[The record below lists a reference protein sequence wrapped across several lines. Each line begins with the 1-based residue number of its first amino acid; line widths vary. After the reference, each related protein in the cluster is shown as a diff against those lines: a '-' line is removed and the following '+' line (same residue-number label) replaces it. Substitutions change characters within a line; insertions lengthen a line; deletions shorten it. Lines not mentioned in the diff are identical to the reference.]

1 MARYAYVNGRYVD
14 HREASVHIEDR
25 GYQLADGVY
34 EVVGVR
40 DGKLIDE
47 TPHIDRLDRSLREL
61 RIDWPVARP
70 ALGFIMRELMRR
82 NRLRDGLV
90 YMQVTR
96 GVARRDHAFPTTP
109 VKPALVLTTKNTKH
123 LGADPGP
130 GVAVKSQPDIRW
142 ERCDI
147 KTVALLPNVLAK
159 QAARESGA
167 YEAWLI
173 DDKGNIT
180 EGASTNAWIV
190 TADNELVTRQTDN
203 GILAGITR
211 GTLKKIAG
219 DLQLKFVERP
229 FTLAEAKKAKEA
241 FITSATSFVTPVVK
255 IDGDDGRRRQ
265 GRPDGA
271 AAARGI
277 CALRVRG
284 RGGHVSRP
292 ADIERPK
299 AILFDWDNT
308 LVEHLADH
316 HRVLSRHL
324 HGARPDAVDRR
335 RRCATARTARCATIS
350 PSCSASGQARRRR
363 CSTRPS
369 TASISSG

>member
-40 DGKLIDE
+40 DGRLIDE
-47 TPHIDRLDRSLREL
+47 VPHIDRLDRSLREL
-61 RIDWPVARP
+61 RIDWPVTRA
-70 ALGFIMRELMRR
+70 ALGFILRELMRR
-82 NRLRDGLV
+82 NRLRDGLI

-109 VKPALVLTTKNTKH
+109 VKPALVLTTKNSKR
-123 LGADPGP
+123 GDADPGP
-130 GVAVKSQPDIRW
+130 GIGVKSQPDIRW

-173 DDKGNIT
+173 DTNGCVT

-190 TADNELVTRQTDN
+190 THDGELVTRQTDN

-211 GTLKKIAG
+211 QTLKSLCNA
-219 DLQLKFVERP
+219 LQLKFVERP
-229 FTLAEAKKAKEA
+229 FSLAEAMKAQEA

-255 IDGDDGRRRQ
+255 IDGNVVGDGKV
-265 GRPDGA
+265 GP
-271 AAARGI
+271 I
-277 CALRVRG
+277 
-284 RGGHVSRP
+284 
-292 ADIERPK
+292 
-299 AILFDWDNT
+299 
-308 LVEHLADH
+308 
-316 HRVLSRHL
+316 
-324 HGARPDAVDRR
+324 
-335 RRCATARTARCATIS
+335 
-350 PSCSASGQARRRR
+350 ARRLREEYVR
-363 CSTRPS
+363 FAEIGDRIT
-369 TASISSG
+369 

>member
-14 HREASVHIEDR
+14 HRDASVHIEDR

-40 DGKLIDE
+40 DGRLIDE

-70 ALGFIMRELMRR
+70 ALGFILRELMRR
-82 NRLRDGLV
+82 NRLRDGLI

-96 GVARRDHAFPTTP
+96 GVARRDHAFPTTA
-109 VKPALVLTTKNTKH
+109 VKPALVLTTRNTRH

-147 KTVALLPNVLAK
+147 KTIALLPNVLAK

-173 DDKGNIT
+173 DAEGCIT

-211 GTLKKIAG
+211 HTLKSLV
-219 DLQLKFVERP
+219 DSLQLKLVERP
-229 FTLAEAKKAKEA
+229 FTLAEAKQAKEA

-255 IDGDDGRRRQ
+255 IDGEPVGDGKV
-265 GRPDGA
+265 GP
-271 AAARGI
+271 
-277 CALRVRG
+277 
-284 RGGHVSRP
+284 
-292 ADIERPK
+292 
-299 AILFDWDNT
+299 
-308 LVEHLADH
+308 
-316 HRVLSRHL
+316 
-324 HGARPDAVDRR
+324 
-335 RRCATARTARCATIS
+335 TARRLREEYVRFAGTGEAVT
-350 PSCSASGQARRRR
+350 
-363 CSTRPS
+363 
-369 TASISSG
+369 